1 VAFSTPI
8 WAVLVFLVAFS
19 PVFGELLA
27 FYRLFGISVIPHALF
42 LTAP

>member
-1 VAFSTPI
+1 VAISTPIWAVLVFLVAFSTPI

-27 FYRLFGISVIPHALF
+27 I
-42 LTAP
+42 